1 MFDAFNLWG
10 AILHD
15 LFVAPFVDFMFMR
28 RALVA
33 CLAISLSC
41 GPIGILLV
49 LRRMSLMGD
58 ALSHAILPG
67 IAIGYLLFGL
77 WLPGL
82 SLGGIIAGMIVALM
96 SGAIAR
102 KTILTEDATFSGFYL
117 ISLALGVLLLSL
129 KGGNMDLT
137 HFLFGSV
144 LAVNSSNLIYIAST
158 TTLTLLILALIYRP
172 LVYECFDP
180 TFIRLLGGRGT
191 LYHYLFLVLVVLNL
205 VGACQALGTLMA
217 LGIMMLPAITARLIS
232 TQIWSAALRAS
243 IIAATCSYFGL
254 VLSYHVGW
262 PSGPTIILLCGGV
275 YMVTL
280 LGHMS
285 RKKLKEYTAK
295 GVQMVAIS
303 K

>member
-1 MFDAFNLWG
+1 MFETFVISVISLGAFFEE
-10 AILHD
+10 I
-15 LFVAPFVDFMFMR
+15 FITPFMDFMFMR

-33 CLAISLSC
+33 CFAISLSC
-41 GPIGILLV
+41 GPIGVLLV

-82 SLGGIIAGMIVALM
+82 SLGGIIAGMIVALL

-102 KTILTEDATFSGFYL
+102 KTILEEDATFSGFYL

-144 LAVNSSNLIYIAST
+144 LAVNGSNLIYIAST
-158 TTLTLLILALIYRP
+158 TTVTLLILALIYRP

-191 LYHYLFLVLVVLNL
+191 LYHYVFLVLVVLNL

-243 IIAATCSYFGL
+243 IIAGVCSYLGL
-254 VLSYHVGW
+254 VLSYHAGW
-262 PSGPTIILLCGGV
+262 PSGPTIILLCGAV
-275 YMVTL
+275 YLGTL
-280 LGHMS
+280 AVHMARIKFS
-285 RKKLKEYTAK
+285 RFRT
-295 GVQMVAIS
+295 
-303 K
+303 